1 MEIKMYA
8 LQSKYG
14 IVKNVAVDVK
24 NWLIEIFVKM
34 IIYQILLLVIVNVIR
49 HVKLVS
55 ILVLEIGSVKSIQ
68 YAKTR
73 Y

>member
-14 IVKNVAVDVK
+14 IVKIVAVNVK
-24 NWLIEIFVKM
+24 NWLTEIFVKM
-34 IIYQILLLVIVNVIR
+34 IIYEILLLVIVNVIK

-55 ILVLEIGSVKSIQ
+55 ILILKIRSVKSILFVN
-68 YAKTR
+68 
-73 Y
+73 